1 MIKFLK
7 IIAVLAVI
15 SMTFVVIGG
24 ALVTKTG
31 SADGCGRSWPLCE
44 GQLVQLSDV
53 TPEKVIEFAHRAT
66 TMVGS
71 VFVLALAVLSFI
83 YIKGRRETR
92 PLAVV
97 AVLFLIIQALMGAA
111 SVIWGQNPY
120 IMALHFGISLISYA
134 SVLLLALLVF
144 EVDKKFDARKLVI
157 RKKMRV
163 HIYSLSLYTYFVIYS
178 GALVRH
184 EKASLAVPVAPFRD
198 GKLIFPQNIQEFVQL
213 GHRSLAL
220 ILAVWIGYVAYSAFK
235 EYSNY
240 RIIKYSMAVVVSLL
254 LMQITSG
261 ILIVA
266 TKMDLY
272 VALAHSLIITLL
284 FGVLSYLMLL
294 ASRSSLN
301 SKENESEVQAQR
313 VS

>member
-1 MIKFLK
+1 MIKLIK

-53 TPEKVIEFAHRAT
+53 TPEKVIEFTHRAT

-71 VFVLALAVLSFI
+71 IFVVALAVLSAI
-83 YIKGRRETR
+83 YIKGRRETK
-92 PLAVV
+92 PLALI

-120 IMALHFGISLISYA
+120 IMALHFGISLVSYA

-144 EVDKKFDARKLVI
+144 EVDKKFDARNLVI
-157 RKKMRV
+157 GKKMRV
-163 HIYSLSLYTYFVIYS
+163 HIYLLSLYTYFVVYS

-184 EKASLAVPVAPFRD
+184 EKASLALPVTPFSN
-198 GKLIFPQNIQEFVQL
+198 GKFIFPQTIQEFVQL

-220 ILAVWIGYVAYSAFK
+220 ILAIWIGYVTYLAFK

-240 RIIKYSMAVVVSLL
+240 RIIKYSFVVVVSLL
-254 LMQITSG
+254 LMQIASG

-272 VALAHSLIITLL
+272 IALAHSLIITLL

-294 ASRSSLN
+294 ASRSRLN
-301 SKENESEVQAQR
+301 SKENETSVQTKR

>member
-1 MIKFLK
+1 MIKFIK
-7 IIAVLAVI
+7 IIAILAVL

-31 SADGCGRSWPLCE
+31 SADGCGRSWPPCE

-53 TPEKVIEFAHRAT
+53 TPEKLIEFAHRAT

-71 VFVLALAVLSFI
+71 IFVLALAVLSSI

-92 PLAVV
+92 PLAVI
-97 AVLFLIIQALMGAA
+97 AVIFLIIQALMGAA
-111 SVIWGQNPY
+111 AVIWGQNPY

-144 EVDKKFDARKLVI
+144 EVDKKFDARNLVI
-157 RKKMRV
+157 GKKMRV
-163 HIYSLSLYTYFVIYS
+163 HIYSLSLFTYFVIYS

-184 EKASLAVPVAPFRD
+184 EKASLAVPVVPFRD
-198 GKLIFPQNIQEFVQL
+198 GKLIFPSNIQEFVQL

-220 ILAVWIGYVAYSAFK
+220 ILAVWIGYVAYLAFK
-235 EYSNY
+235 EYRNY
-240 RIIKYSMAVVVSLL
+240 RVIKYSMAVVASLL
-254 LMQITSG
+254 VMQATSG

-294 ASRSSLN
+294 ASRSTVN
-301 SKENESEVQAQR
+301 SKKAARSAQTQR